1 VTSVRTG
8 RSRRGPAEERLLER
22 NRDFEEFY
30 AANYGKI
37 TALAAA
43 VLGDRH
49 EADDVAQEA
58 FARALAR
65 WPRVSG
71 YELPEAWVRQVAMR
85 LAIDST
91 RRLRRML
98 RNMPLLRASARPAGP
113 EPGDSLP
120 FTALGQ
126 ALSRIPMREREVI
139 VLHYVADLSV
149 EQIARDR
156 SIAVGTV
163 KARLASGRRRLELGL
178 AQDHEEVSDG

>member
-1 VTSVRTG
+1 
-8 RSRRGPAEERLLER
+8 LER

-30 AANYGKI
+30 AANYGKVA
-37 TALAAA
+37 ALVAA

-98 RNMPLLRASARPAGP
+98 RNMPLLRAAARPAEP
-113 EPGDSLP
+113 EPGDSLA
-120 FTALGQ
+120 FTALGR

-149 EQIARDR
+149 EQIAHDR
-156 SIAVGTV
+156 NIPAGTV